1 MSVPKCTSCH
11 KAITMMTK
19 RACYIKTVWDL
30 STLSVSWVHI
40 LLPYLDMHVDLWSIY
55 LSIYLPIVIILYC
68 IIYTCETE
76 RWNLSTMRN
85 VKFFLQKV
93 SLLNFGF
100 CQILEKH
107 VLVNILLCS
116 SHFTQRFSKWSIH
129 WYIPEKLIA
138 NFFAPS
144 ET

>member
-1 MSVPKCTSCH
+1 MSVPKCTSSH

-40 LLPYLDMHVDLWSIY
+40 LLPYLDMHVDQWSIY
-55 LSIYLPIVIILYC
+55 LSIYCYYIILYY
-68 IIYTCETE
+68 IYMWNWKMKSFYNEE
-76 RWNLSTMRN
+76 R
-85 VKFFLQKV
+85 KFFLLKV
-93 SLLNFGF
+93 SLLNFGL

-116 SHFTQRFSKWSIH
+116 SRFTQRFIKWSIH
-129 WYIPEKLIA
+129 WYIAEKHIA